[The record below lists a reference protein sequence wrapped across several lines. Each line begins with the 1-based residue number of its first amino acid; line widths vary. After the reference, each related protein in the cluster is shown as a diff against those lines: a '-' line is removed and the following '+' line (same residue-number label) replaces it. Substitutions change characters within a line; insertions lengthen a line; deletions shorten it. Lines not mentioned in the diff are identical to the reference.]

1 MAAYQ
6 HIRFKSADGRL
17 NLYARDYGGGGLPV
31 LCLHGLTRNSADFE
45 ALAARLSPR
54 YRVIAPD
61 VRGRGLSD
69 YDPEPMNYQ
78 PGVYVQDVFALL
90 KHLDLARCVVIGT
103 SMGGIMGMI
112 MAAMAPQSLIGL
124 ALNDVGPELDP
135 AGLAR
140 IAAYAGKVEP
150 ARGWAEAA
158 DRCRA
163 SNGQAFPDYGE
174 ADWLA
179 FARRTYRETPEGPA
193 PAYDPDIA
201 VPFKAAEGAAPP
213 DMWGLWD
220 ALAAIPMLAIRGA
233 LSDLLAQTTL
243 EQMQARHPAL
253 ATATIPG
260 RGHAPMLDEP
270 EAATA
275 INAFLQAMETRS

>member
-1 MAAYQ
+1 MAPYRD
-6 HIRFKSADGRL
+6 IRFKSADERL
-17 NLYARDYGGGGLPV
+17 NLYARDYSGEGVPV

-45 ALAARLSPR
+45 ALAAQLSPH

-78 PGVYVQDVFALL
+78 PGVYAQDVFALL
-90 KHLDLARCVVIGT
+90 KHLDLARCVVVGT

-112 MAAMAPQSLIGL
+112 MGAMAPQSLIGL
-124 ALNDVGPELDP
+124 TLNDVGPELDP
-135 AGLAR
+135 AGLTR
-140 IAAYAGKVEP
+140 IAAYTGKVEP
-150 ARGWAEAA
+150 ACDWAEAA
-158 DRCRA
+158 ERCRT
-163 SNGQAFPDYGE
+163 SNAQAFPDYGE

-179 FARRTYRETPEGPA
+179 FARRTYRETPDGPA
-193 PAYDPDIA
+193 PAYDPNIA

-220 ALAAIPMLAIRGA
+220 ALAAIPMLAIRGG
-233 LSDLLAQTTL
+233 LSDLLSPATL
-243 EQMQARHPAL
+243 EQMQARHPDLRAVI
-253 ATATIPG
+253 APG

-270 EAATA
+270 EAVTA
-275 INAFLQAMETRS
+275 IIAFLQAMETRL